1 MIEPLSLQKKGE
13 VLLNTII
20 YSMLVHFPKAENSPY
35 VRKSNRAVT
44 G

>member
-20 YSMLVHFPKAENSPY
+20 YPMLLHFPKSEKFALYQE
-35 VRKSNRAVT
+35 